1 MDPIG
6 ENGLWFLLG
15 LVLGAVAS
23 WLVFGWKR
31 RPAATVASRAEPLGA
46 VLERPNALA
55 SEMQPPEH
63 QEAIASSRVI
73 DVGAARAAGFNLKHA
88 DDLSILEGI
97 GPKIEELLRA
107 NGIDSF
113 VKVAC
118 ANVDDL
124 FDVLERGGPN
134 FHLANPESWPQ
145 QATLATQNRWKELK
159 QMQNEL
165 NGGSATAPS

>member
-107 NGIDSF
+107 NGNRQLRQGGLRQCRRSVRCPRTWWPELPPRQSGKLAATGDARDSES
-113 VKVAC
+113 
-118 ANVDDL
+118 
-124 FDVLERGGPN
+124 LEGIEADAKRI
-134 FHLANPESWPQ
+134 EW
-145 QATLATQNRWKELK
+145 R
-159 QMQNEL
+159 
-165 NGGSATAPS
+165 